1 MERIMR
7 LPLLLGFLAAVITGA
22 ASYAAGVGNQVTY
35 LRMAVM
41 MLVFFLL
48 GIYIRN
54 TVISL
59 RNEVQIRKIERKR
72 REEQELRR
80 QKEEQKAAEYAARF
94 YPRKDAK
101 SQEPSQ
107 DEASSTAEHKDFSKT
122 GEDFEPLALSKA
134 IKTKVNE

>member
-22 ASYAAGVGNQVTY
+22 ANHVAGVGNQVIY
-35 LRMAVM
+35 MRMAVM

-59 RNEVQIRKIERKR
+59 RNEVQNRKIERKR
-72 REEQELRR
+72 REEQELKR

-94 YPRKDAK
+94 YPGKDEK
-101 SQEPSQ
+101 SQEQSQ
-107 DEASSTAEHKDFSKT
+107 DEVSTADQKAFSKT